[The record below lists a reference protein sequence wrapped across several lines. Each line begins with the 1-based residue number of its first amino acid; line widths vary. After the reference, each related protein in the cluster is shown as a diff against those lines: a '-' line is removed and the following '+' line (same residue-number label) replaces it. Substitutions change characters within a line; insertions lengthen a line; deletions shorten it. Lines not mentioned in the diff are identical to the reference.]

1 MARTSDD
8 IDEEAC
14 AVIMRRYR
22 LSSKREAINYALRRV
37 AGEVLD
43 VEQARALRGTGWEG
57 ELDEKRSSRSV

>member
-22 LSSKREAINYALRRV
+22 LSSKRDAINYALRLV
-37 AGEVLD
+37 AGETLD
-43 VEQARALRGTGWEG
+43 VEQARALRGAGWEG
-57 ELDEKRSSRSV
+57 ALDEKRSSRSV